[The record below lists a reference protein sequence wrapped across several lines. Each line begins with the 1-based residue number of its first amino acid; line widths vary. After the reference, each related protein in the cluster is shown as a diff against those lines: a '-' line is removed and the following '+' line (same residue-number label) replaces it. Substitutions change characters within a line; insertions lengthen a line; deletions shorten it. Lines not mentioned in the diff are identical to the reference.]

1 MTPGEERTALPEPFA
16 SGPDGVTVHG
26 RPVEEWAGRFGTP
39 LYLTAEHRVRENVRR
54 LRAAF
59 APCWPTYRILYA
71 VKANSN
77 PAIVR
82 LLREEGCGADCSSAA
97 EIRIAREAGVPAAE
111 MLYTAAYPSDGELG
125 AALDAGLAINL
136 DDPALVERLF
146 RLGQPSRLS
155 FRLNP
160 GPTEAGA
167 EGLRFSGRQSK
178 FGSSLGAALRGY
190 RWARDRGL
198 RRFGLHTMPGSNILK
213 PGHFGGVGRFL
224 GRAARR
230 VARATGVAP
239 EFADAGGG
247 LGVPYRPRERP
258 LDLDRTARELTDGL
272 RREGSPAGGFE
283 LWNEPGR
290 LLVADSTLLLTRV
303 THVKPG
309 PPNFVGVDAGM
320 HTLLRPALYGAYHE
334 VYVAGAPRSVPR
346 RRTIV
351 TGPICE
357 NTDVLARG
365 RYLPELRSGDLLAL
379 GTAGA
384 YGFAMASQ
392 YNTRPRPAEILVS
405 PRGARLI
412 RRRET
417 FEDLLV
423 GVPASPRPRGRP

>member
-1 MTPGEERTALPEPFA
+1 MTAAAPTTVLPAPFEA
-16 SGPDGVTVHG
+16 TPDGLTLHRRAVS
-26 RPVEEWAGRFGTP
+26 ALADKFGTP
-39 LYLTAEHRVRENVRR
+39 LYLTSEQRLRENVRR

-59 APCWPTYRILYA
+59 EPRWPVHRVLYA

-82 LLREEGCGADCSSAA
+82 VLREEGCGADCSSPS
-97 EIRIAREAGVPAAE
+97 EIRIAREAGVPADE
-111 MLYTAAYPSDGELG
+111 MLYTAAYPSDDELG
-125 AALDAGLAINL
+125 LALDHGLAINL
-136 DDPALVERLF
+136 DDPTLVERLF
-146 RLGQPSRLS
+146 RLGTPSRLS

-160 GPTEAGA
+160 GATDSGP

-178 FGSSLGAALRGY
+178 FGSPLGAALRGY
-190 RWARDRGL
+190 RWAQRQGQ
-198 RRFGLHTMPGSNILK
+198 RRFGLHTMPGSNILRAE
-213 PGHFGGVGRFL
+213 HFGHIGEFL
-224 GRAARR
+224 GTAARR
-230 VARATGVAP
+230 IAAATGVAP

-258 LDLDRTARELTDGL
+258 LDLDRTAQQLADGL
-272 RREGSPAGGFE
+272 IRGGSPAGSFE

-290 LLVADSTLLLTRV
+290 LLVADTTLLLTRV

-309 PPNFVGVDAGM
+309 PPRFVGVDAGM

-334 VYVAGAPRSVPR
+334 VYPIDPPRPGPWRS
-346 RRTIV
+346 TIV

-365 RYLPELRSGDLLAL
+365 RRLPELRPGDLLAL

-405 PRGARLI
+405 SHGARLI

-417 FEDLLV
+417 FEDLMGTV
-423 GVPASPRPRGRP
+423 TPAAASRRRG